1 LSSTV
6 KKIKDFFTIGH
17 ERSIKV
23 KKNILLSF
31 FLKGISVVV
40 SFLMVPITLNYLNVE
55 RYGIWLTLSSIIGWF
70 YILDIGLG
78 NGLRNK
84 FTETLAKGNRELAR
98 I

>member
-1 LSSTV
+1 MSSTV